1 MRLSSRVDLPADLNA
16 QDDDGHGWSIM
27 GDAPDPTRI
36 VPGAVILA
44 GNSQAQALVRII
56 AIGRQFH
63 ARYSSSDSS

>member
-56 AIGRQFH
+56 AIDRQFH
-63 ARYSSSDSS
+63 ATYSSSDSS